1 MKVAF
6 QIDQIETLDF
16 NSDSSL
22 CIANEALKREFD
34 VWFYTPETLTYKK
47 NKLYAIAQKISAIT
61 DIKVI
66 HDQDKE
72 IILNDI
78 DVLFIRQNPPFD
90 MKYITYT
97 YLLDLLTDTL
107 VINKPSSI
115 RNFTEKLATLLCS
128 ELTIDTMVTTNVEEA
143 LNFLT
148 LHKEIVCKPLYEFGG
163 RDITKY
169 NESESNIFHN
179 KFQALAKKYNTPL
192 ILQKFIPE
200 VNKGDKRIILVN
212 GKPVG
217 AIKRIPKEGSIK
229 SNLCAGGT
237 AEKTTLTKQDT
248 HIATEVGK
256 ILKKHDILFAGIDVI
271 GEYLTEINVTSPTGI
286 IPINKLDDLQ
296 DNHRIESL
304 IWQAILKT
312 TKTLPNKQK

>member
-22 CIANEALKREFD
+22 CIANEALKRGLD

-61 DIKVI
+61 NTKAV

-72 IILNDI
+72 IVLNSI

-90 MKYITYT
+90 IKYITYT

-107 VINKPSSI
+107 IINKPSSV
-115 RNFTEKLATLLCS
+115 RNFTEKLSTLLCS
-128 ELTIDTMVTTNVEEA
+128 DLTTDTMVTTNAEEA
-143 LNFLT
+143 LNFLA
-148 LHKEIVCKPLYEFGG
+148 LHKEVVCKPLYEFGG
-163 RDITKY
+163 RDIKKY

-179 KFQALAKKYNTPL
+179 EFQALAKKYNTPL
-192 ILQKFIPE
+192 IIQKFIPE
-200 VNKGDKRIILVN
+200 VTKGDKRIILVD

-217 AIKRIPKEGSIK
+217 AVKRIPKKGSIK

-237 AEKTTLTKQDT
+237 AEKTILTTQDT
-248 HIATEVGK
+248 HIATKVGK

-271 GEYLTEINVTSPTGI
+271 GESLTEINVTSPTGI
-286 IPINKLDDLQ
+286 IPINKLHGLQ
-296 DNHRIESL
+296 GDKKIESL
-304 IWQAILKT
+304 IWQAILKR
-312 TKTLPNKQK
+312 L